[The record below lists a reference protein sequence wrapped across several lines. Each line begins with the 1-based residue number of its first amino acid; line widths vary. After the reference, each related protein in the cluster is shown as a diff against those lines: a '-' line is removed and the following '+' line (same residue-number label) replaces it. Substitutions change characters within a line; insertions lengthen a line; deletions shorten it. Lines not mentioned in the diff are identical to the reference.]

1 MQPRKLIRCGFMAT
15 ILLGFAM
22 TESHLDAQRQA
33 PPQAPIERAQAR
45 SMVIT
50 QDGIVAAE
58 SPLAAQAGV
67 EMLKRGGNAVD
78 AAIAANA
85 VMGVV
90 APMSN
95 GIGGDLFVIYY
106 DAKSGKLYGLN
117 ASGPAPAALNA
128 QLLKDKYRLVEMPL
142 RGIHSVTVPGAVD
155 GWQKLL
161 DRFGTKKFPEVLAP
175 AIHVAEQGFPVTEW
189 VSNLWVN
196 NADVLRKNDEATHVY
211 LVNDQAPRTGQ
222 MFRNPD
228 LAASLRL
235 IAAGGRDAFYKGEL
249 AHKFVQLSQ
258 KEDGVMTLNDLASYS
273 SEWVE
278 PISTTYRGWTVY
290 ELPPN
295 GQGVAALEMLNIM
308 ETFPLQ
314 QVPPAAGQPPQP
326 PQFGLN
332 QTRTL
337 HMMIEAK
344 KLAYAD
350 LEKYIGDPR
359 NNPTV
364 MKAAMAMLQKPYA
377 AKRAQ
382 LIDMDKANCAVE
394 PGTPLAPGGD
404 TIYLSAV
411 DREGNMVSLIQSN
424 YENFGS
430 GLVAQGTGFV
440 LHDRGALF
448 NLDATSPNVLAG
460 NKRPLHTIIPAF
472 MEQGNVRIAFGIMG
486 GWNQAQAHA
495 QFVSH
500 VVDYKQNIQ
509 LAMETARFTKA
520 TFGGCDVE
528 LENRIPGNVRGELEA
543 KGHVLQ
549 MRNGYSN
556 RFGGGQAVMRD
567 FAAKVNYGASD
578 PRKDGAAIPELPF

>member
-1 MQPRKLIRCGFMAT
+1 MPSQKLMRYGFIAT

-22 TESHLDAQRQA
+22 TESHLDAQHQA
-33 PPQAPIERAQAR
+33 APQAPIERAQAR

-117 ASGPAPAALNA
+117 ASGSAPAALNA
-128 QLLKDKYRLVEMPL
+128 QLLRDKGFREMPL

-175 AIHVAEQGFPVTEW
+175 AIHVAEKGFPVTEW

-196 NADVLRKNDEATHVY
+196 NADVVRKSDEAAHVY
-211 LVNDQAPRTGQ
+211 LNNDQAPRTGQ

-235 IAAGGRDAFYKGEL
+235 IASGGRDAFYKGEL

-314 QVPPAAGQPPQP
+314 QTPPPAGQLAQT

-350 LEKYIGDPR
+350 LQKYIGDPR
-359 NNPTV
+359 NNPAVTQ
-364 MKAAMAMLQKPYA
+364 AAMAMLQKPYA
-377 AKRAQ
+377 AQRAK

-394 PGTPLAPGGD
+394 AGTPLAPGGD
-404 TIYLSAV
+404 TIYLSTV
-411 DREGNMVSLIQSN
+411 DRDGNMVSLIQSN

-448 NLDATSPNVLAG
+448 NLDAASPNVLAG

-472 MEQGNVRIAFGIMG
+472 MSQGDVRIAFGIMG

-509 LAMETARFTKA
+509 LAMETARFTKG

-528 LENRIPGNVRGELEA
+528 LENRIPGNVRAELEA
-543 KGHVLQ
+543 KGHTLE

-567 FAAKVNYGASD
+567 FATKVNYGASD
-578 PRKDGAAIPELPF
+578 PRKDGAAVPELPF